1 MPIFV
6 DLLAVNQE
14 SKDNNFHSMCGF
26 SSGAVQQDPVKQE
39 LGKLKCYLDT
49 VTNIC
54 KTTIITQVCR
64 PNLPSKDVLASIYRL
79 FGQPCGNK
87 PQETLDASKVRAFL

>member
-1 MPIFV
+1 M
-6 DLLAVNQE
+6 DLLEGNQE
-14 SKDNNFHSMCGF
+14 SKDNNFNSMWGF

-64 PNLPSKDVLASIYRL
+64 PNLQNMNVLASIYRL
-79 FGQPCGNK
+79 FGQPCVYK
-87 PQETLDASKVRAFL
+87 PQESLDASKVRAFL